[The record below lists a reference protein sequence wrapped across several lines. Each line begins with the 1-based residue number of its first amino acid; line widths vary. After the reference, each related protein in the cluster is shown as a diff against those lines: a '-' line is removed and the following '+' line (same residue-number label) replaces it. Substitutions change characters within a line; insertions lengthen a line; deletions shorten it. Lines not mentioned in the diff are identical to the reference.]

1 MHVESE
7 TAEPILREKPEGTI
21 IATEVLIIGFG
32 LSVIPLL
39 RELERDGIEYA
50 IISTSGESIWD
61 RLERHGRLDFDMVSS
76 LHSSVYSFELV
87 KRDTKDRYLTS
98 KEFSTFIRE
107 YLATYRSKVTNDLVT
122 LVENYPGRSVV
133 RTQSGKVFEAKHLV
147 VATAFKRKM
156 NHLLVEFDYASARS
170 KTVVI
175 NGMGDSVN
183 LMIAKLI
190 PYNNR
195 IILIT
200 NGFLPLEKLAFIGNT
215 SYTLDQL
222 EYHNMRRVSYLLY
235 RKTIT
240 DGLDFVLI
248 CRKLLEFLSV
258 DHVYVKHPLAIRLFI
273 PKIGLRNIPQS
284 PVPNGVIAIKY
295 WPIDA
300 YQRLF
305 DNDALKQSIKDGY
318 LLNDIAFFLEQG
330 LVELWPRQETT
341 IDRDQC
347 VVRWNGEAV
356 AYDCLV
362 DPDHEVPN
370 LPDIVL
376 DRDGADRRKYEYVY
390 RSNFMGVVPKELSN
404 VYFIGFTRPTSGGLN
419 NIIEMQSLFTHK
431 MIADR
436 EFHREIYEGIERRI
450 EKYNNY
456 YSLLDTKGRTDHLV
470 YYGFYTDD
478 MARLMK
484 IAPRLSECR
493 SIKDLIIHYIF
504 PNAAYKYRQSGPY
517 RVEGVREMVH
527 QIYKDHKGFSAV
539 IHHLLM
545 YSLLQLTAYAAL
557 VMAYFRHELSGF
569 VVALLGVLVLLN
581 PATGFV
587 AAYASPCNVYL
598 NVLMM
603 AALALTVCFKSSVIP
618 VVSLLAVLALTY
630 VFRALG
636 WTQAPFF
643 DLKNKKHPKY
653 LRFFRRY
660 REAFKE
666 VFAES
671 VASNPERS

>member
-1 MHVESE
+1 MRAEDD
-7 TAEPILREKPEGTI
+7 TAEPIHREKPDGI
-21 IATEVLIIGFG
+21 IATKVLIIGFG

-39 RELERDGIEYA
+39 RELERDGIDYT
-50 IISTSGESIWD
+50 IISSGGGSIWD

-87 KRDTKDRYLTS
+87 KRDAKDRYLTS
-98 KEFSTFIRE
+98 KEFSTFIRG
-107 YLATYRSKVTNDLVT
+107 YLAKYRSKVTNDIVS

-133 RTQSGKVFEAKHLV
+133 RTQSGKVFETEHLV

-156 NHLLVEFDYASARS
+156 NHILNEFDYASARG
-170 KTVVI
+170 KTIVI
-175 NGMGDSVN
+175 DGMGDSVN
-183 LMIAKLI
+183 LMISKLI

-200 NGFLPLEKLAFIGNT
+200 NGFLPLEKLAFIGDT

-222 EYHNMRRVSYLLY
+222 EYHNIRRVSYFLY

-240 DGLDFVLI
+240 DGLDFVLL
-248 CRKLLEFLSV
+248 CRKLLKFLSME
-258 DHVYVKHPLAIRLFI
+258 HLYVKHPLAIRLPV
-273 PKIGLRNIPQS
+273 PKIGFKNILHS

-295 WPIDA
+295 WPIES

-318 LLNDIAFFLEQG
+318 LLNDIVFFLEQG
-330 LVELWPRQETT
+330 LVKLWPRKETA

-347 VVRWNGEAV
+347 TVRWNDEAV
-356 AYDCLV
+356 SYDYIV
-362 DPDHEVPN
+362 EPDHEIPN

-376 DRDGADRRKYEYVY
+376 GSYGVDRRKYDYVY
-390 RSNFMGVVPKELSN
+390 RNNFMGVVPKELSN

-431 MIADR
+431 MISDR
-436 EFHREIYEGIERRI
+436 RFHREIFESIDRRI

-478 MARLMK
+478 LARLMK

-493 SIKDLIIHYIF
+493 SIKDLVIHYIF
-504 PNAAYKYRQSGPY
+504 PNAAYKYRQDGPY
-517 RVEGVREMVH
+517 KVDGVREMIH

-539 IHHLLM
+539 IHHLLT

-557 VMAYFRHELSGF
+557 AMAYFRHELSGF
-569 VVALLGVLVLLN
+569 VAALLGVLVLLN

-587 AAYASPCNVYL
+587 SAYANPCNVYL
-598 NVLMM
+598 NLLMM
-603 AALALTVCFKSSVIP
+603 AALAFTIYFKSSLIP

-630 VFRALG
+630 VFRRLG
-636 WTQAPFF
+636 WTRAPFF

-653 LRFFRRY
+653 LQFFRRY
-660 REAFKE
+660 CEAFKE
-666 VFAES
+666 VFA
-671 VASNPERS
+671 ALN